1 MNKLIPV
8 GILIFILVGY
18 FLYQRKDSETKP
30 ESKTEEKKEEKT
42 ESKTEEKKEEK
53 TESKTSV
60 TVETKPITSPPTT
73 EQKQQVI
80 MIDTTGLP
88 SSYTANNDV
97 IITRFA
103 SPNGQHIAMAEN
115 DGNLVIKKKDGTT
128 VWDAKT
134 AAGSENK
141 AYYGFSN
148 CPQTENCVY
157 TLKFQPDCN
166 LVTYI
171 DKPKNSF
178 GNNVVWNIAGYNN
191 SSWNGENSA
200 KPCTLK
206 LEDTGKMVVVNGV
219 GKQVWTS

>member
-30 ESKTEEKKEEKT
+30 EKKEEKT
-42 ESKTEEKKEEK
+42 T
-53 TESKTSV
+53 TTTPVVTPPPTPVVTPPTTPVV
-60 TVETKPITSPPTT
+60 TVINPPPTT

-103 SPNGQHIAMAEN
+103 SPNGQHIAIAEN

-128 VWDAKT
+128 VWDSKT
-134 AAGSENK
+134 ASGSENK

-166 LVTYI
+166 LVTYS

-178 GNNVVWNIAGYNN
+178 GNNVVWNIAGYKNSTWNGQN
-191 SSWNGENSA
+191 SS

-206 LEDTGKMVVVNGV
+206 LEDNGKMVVTNGA
-219 GKQVWTS
+219 GNQVWIS